1 MKVVAFGEIMLRL
14 TPPGFTRLVQAETF
28 EATYGGTEA
37 NVCAFLAQMGIAT
50 SFVTRLPQNPLGEA
64 ALWHLRRFGVG
75 VEHIVFGGER
85 LGVYFFERG
94 VACRPGKV
102 VYDRK
107 YSSFATAKREDFP
120 WGRILEDAVWFHT
133 SGITPALGGE
143 LPAILCEA
151 LQVAKQRGLTTSLDV
166 NYRETLW
173 SPEEAQATLVPL
185 LPCIDILI
193 GNVSHLCRVFG
204 VTEEEPL
211 AIAASLAERYGIR
224 TVVITRREGT
234 SARVNRVSAMVYE
247 KGEVYSEG
255 PQEVEIVEGI
265 GGGDCF
271 TGGFIFGTLRGL
283 PLKER
288 LTFALAALCLKH
300 TVLGDFGVLRFE
312 EIERFA
318 KGMVS
323 SKIER

>member
-14 TPPGFTRLVQAETF
+14 TPPGFTRLVQTETF
-28 EATYGGTEA
+28 EATYGGAEA
-37 NVCAFLAQMGIAT
+37 NVCAFLAQMGVAT
-50 SFVTRLPQNPLGEA
+50 SFVTKLPRNPLGEA

-85 LGVYFFERG
+85 LGMYFFERG

-120 WGRILEDAVWFHT
+120 WERIFEDAAWFHT

-143 LPAILCEA
+143 LPAILQEA
-151 LQVAKQRGLTTSLDV
+151 LQVAKRRGLTTSLDV

-173 SPEEAQATLVPL
+173 SPEEARAALVPL
-185 LPCIDILI
+185 LPCVSILI
-193 GNVSHLCRVFG
+193 SNESHLRQIFDF
-204 VTEEEPL
+204 TQEEPL
-211 AIAASLAERYGIR
+211 DIAMSLSGHYGIQ
-224 TVVITRREGT
+224 TVVITHREGT
-234 SARVNRVSAMVYE
+234 SVRVNRVGALVYE
-247 KGEVYSEG
+247 KGEVCSEEV
-255 PQEVEIVEGI
+255 QEVEIVESI

-288 LTFALAALCLKH
+288 LAFALAALRLKH
-300 TVLGDFGVLRFE
+300 TVSGDFGVLHFE
-312 EIERFA
+312 EIERLA
-318 KGMVS
+318 RGTLSPKT
-323 SKIER
+323 ER

>member
-14 TPPGFTRLVQAETF
+14 TPPGFTRLVQAEAF
-28 EATYGGTEA
+28 EVTYGGAEA
-37 NVCAFLAQMGIAT
+37 NVCAFLAQMGVVT
-50 SFVTRLPQNPLGEA
+50 SFVTKLPQNPLGEA

-75 VEHIVFGGER
+75 VEHVVFGGER

-107 YSSFATAKREDFP
+107 YSSFATAKGEDFP
-120 WGRILEDAVWFHT
+120 WEHILEGATWFHT

-143 LPAILCEA
+143 LPVILHEA
-151 LQVAKQRGLTTSLDV
+151 LQVAKRKGLTVSFDV
-166 NYRETLW
+166 NYREALW
-173 SPEEAQATLVPL
+173 SPEEARETLTPL
-185 LPCIDILI
+185 LSSIDILI
-193 GNVSHLCRVFG
+193 GNESHLRRIFG
-204 VTEEEPL
+204 FACGELPDV
-211 AIAASLAERYGIR
+211 AASFSERYGIQ

-234 SARVNRVSAMVYE
+234 SAHVNRVGAVTYE
-247 KGEVYSEG
+247 KGEVYSEEV
-255 PQEVEIVEGI
+255 QEVEIVESI

-271 TGGFIFGTLRGL
+271 TGGFIFGTLKGL

-288 LTFALAALCLKH
+288 LAFALAALRLKH

-312 EIERFA
+312 EIERLAHGTLFP
-318 KGMVS
+318 KT
-323 SKIER
+323 ER